1 MIVKWHRSWH
11 SQCLVHVNS
20 CAAAAAAAAVII
32 MICLIRLEWLVLET
46 EPLSLNPDPK
56 LVFVLL
62 ALL

>member
-1 MIVKWHRSWH
+1 MIVKQHHSWH

-20 CAAAAAAAAVII
+20 CAAAAAAAVII

-46 EPLSLNPDPK
+46 EPLTLNPDPK